1 MRPRLRWA
9 LGMALPMVAAVLIS
23 PAGAREKPRA
33 AGQGALAV
41 RVVSSPPRLVSGGAA
56 RVKVAVPGG
65 VALADVTVELNGS
78 DVTAAFWPDPEGRNQ
93 LEGVLTGLPL
103 GESTLAARVPRL
115 GRARPSRAK
124 LAIVNHPITGPMFS
138 GPRQEVFLCATVA
151 DRETA
156 LLGPIRDP
164 EPCPA
169 DTPRRLF
176 HRP

>member
-1 MRPRLRWA
+1 MRPRLRWT
-9 LGMALPMVAAVLIS
+9 LGMALPMAAAVLIS

-33 AGQGALAV
+33 AGQDALAV

-65 VALADVTVELNGS
+65 VALADVAVEVNGS
-78 DVTAAFWPDPEGRNQ
+78 DVTAAFWPDPEGNHQ

-115 GRARPSRAK
+115 GRARPRRAK

-138 GPRQEVFLCATVA
+138 GPRMGPSSAAARSATVA
-151 DRETA
+151 
-156 LLGPIRDP
+156 
-164 EPCPA
+164 
-169 DTPRRLF
+169 
-176 HRP
+176 HRKI

>member
-1 MRPRLRWA
+1 MRPRLRWTP
-9 LGMALPMVAAVLIS
+9 GMALPMAAAVLIS

-56 RVKVAVPGG
+56 RGKGAVPGG
-65 VALADVTVELNGS
+65 VAPADVTVELNGS
-78 DVTAAFWPDPEGRNQ
+78 DVTAAFGPDPEGNQQ

-124 LAIVNHPITGPMFS
+124 LAIVNHPITGPQFS
-138 GPRQEVFLCATVA
+138 RPRQGRFPSPTGAS
-151 DRETA
+151 
-156 LLGPIRDP
+156 P
-164 EPCPA
+164 
-169 DTPRRLF
+169 
-176 HRP
+176 